1 MALLG
6 PLQSVT
12 GLRLDP
18 PLNHNFLVMIVD
30 TSSVGSFLG
39 SAAFSL
45 VGDVLFGGFSECSG
59 LQMVQTDEKLWEGGL
74 NNTEHRFPTRITW
87 PNITLKQGV
96 SRISQSGWDWLY
108 DFGDGKVKRKDG
120 VIILMDELHIPHN
133 MWTFKRAF
141 PVKYEGPGMNGSGND
156 VAIQSLELAHEGLWQ
171 LSILKLGQ
179 QALGAVGL
187 NV

>member
-6 PLQSVT
+6 PLANAT

-18 PLNHNFLVMIVD
+18 PLNHNFLIMMAE
-30 TSSVGSFLG
+30 TSSPGSFIK

-45 VGDVLFGGFSECSG
+45 LGDVLFGGFSECSG
-59 LQMVQTDEKLWEGGL
+59 LQMVQADEKRWEGGL

-108 DFGDGKVKRKDG
+108 DFGEGKVKRMDG
-120 VIILMDELHIPHN
+120 LIILMDDRHIPHN
-133 MWTFKRAF
+133 LWTFKRAF
-141 PVKYEGPGMNGSGND
+141 PVKYDGPPMKGAGNE

-171 LSILKLGQ
+171 LSILKLGE
-179 QALGAVGL
+179 QALGAVGVSL
-187 NV
+187 